1 MFDDFFWL
9 FLQTKICG
17 SNRTSSCKEIDA
29 VSDELKTIYRSG
41 EVQIVEDVYLTVDVV
56 EKITANISP
65 ENINKTPEVR
75 IVFRK
80 V

>member
-1 MFDDFFWL
+1 ML
-9 FLQTKICG
+9 FSQTEICG
-17 SNRTSSCKEIDA
+17 SNRSSGCKEIDA

-41 EVQIVEDVYLTVDVV
+41 KARIVEDVYLTVDVL
-56 EKITANISP
+56 EKIVNNVSP